1 MNKLQLEKQK
11 INKSI
16 CKLASSIFGSVLFM
30 LALLL
35 SPFLVHAA
43 PNMQLASKSIACKT
57 LTTLNYAERML
68 INEPVL
74 EVQRAEV
81 NNSCTTTNQDKSVT
95 AFDIGVTA
103 KVEFFALGK
112 LDVYYV
118 NTRDLISLSE
128 DKPTE

>member
-1 MNKLQLEKQK
+1 MKITTLQKY
-11 INKSI
+11 SI
-16 CKLASSIFGSVLFM
+16 LGLMLFGTC
-30 LALLL
+30 AQ
-35 SPFLVHAA
+35 AA
-43 PNMQLASKSIACKT
+43 PNMQLAAKSVACKT

-74 EVQRAEV
+74 EVQLAEV
-81 NNSCTTTNQDKSVT
+81 NNSCTTIPQDKDVT

>member
-1 MNKLQLEKQK
+1 MKL
-11 INKSI
+11 
-16 CKLASSIFGSVLFM
+16 KLAKYTCAALIGGICTL
-30 LALLL
+30 LALKAQ
-35 SPFLVHAA
+35 AA
-43 PNMQLASKSIACKT
+43 PNMQLAAKSVACKT

-74 EVQRAEV
+74 EVQLAEV
-81 NNSCTTTNQDKSVT
+81 NNSCTTIPQDKDVT

>member
-1 MNKLQLEKQK
+1 MNNPTKEIVTNTIKV
-11 INKSI
+11 ICAASI
-16 CKLASSIFGSVLFM
+16 GAVCSFIYASN
-30 LALLL
+30 AQ
-35 SPFLVHAA
+35 AA
-43 PNMQLASKSIACKT
+43 PNMQLAAKSVACKT

-74 EVQRAEV
+74 EVQLAEV
-81 NNSCTTTNQDKSVT
+81 NNSCTTIPQDKDVT

>member
-1 MNKLQLEKQK
+1 MNNITKGILVAFA
-11 INKSI
+11 S
-16 CKLASSIFGSVLFM
+16 LAVFD
-30 LALLL
+30 AT
-35 SPFLVHAA
+35 AA
-43 PNMQLASKSIACKT
+43 PNMHLAPHSVACKT

-81 NNSCTTTNQDKSVT
+81 NNSCTTTQELKAVT

-103 KVEFFALGK
+103 KVEFFALGQ

-118 NTRDLISLSE
+118 NTRDLVSPHQDEPS
-128 DKPTE
+128 TE

>member
-1 MNKLQLEKQK
+1 MKK
-11 INKSI
+11 IAI
-16 CKLASSIFGSVLFM
+16 TALIAITPFAS
-30 LALLL
+30 L
-35 SPFLVHAA
+35 SA
-43 PNMQLASKSIACKT
+43 PNMQLASESVACKT

-74 EVQRAEV
+74 EVQKSEV
-81 NNSCTTTNQDKSVT
+81 NNSCTTVSEDKEVT
-95 AFDIGVTA
+95 AFDIGVTS

-128 DKPTE
+128 SEPTE

>member
-1 MNKLQLEKQK
+1 MNKL
-11 INKSI
+11 
-16 CKLASSIFGSVLFM
+16 KLTAP
-30 LALLL
+30 LALIAAIL
-35 SPFLVHAA
+35 SVPVNAA
-43 PNMQLASKSIACKT
+43 PNMQLAAKSVACKT

-74 EVQRAEV
+74 EVQLAEV
-81 NNSCTTTNQDKSVT
+81 NNSCTTIPQDKDVT

>member
-1 MNKLQLEKQK
+1 MNKITKGMLVAFAA
-11 INKSI
+11 
-16 CKLASSIFGSVLFM
+16 LA
-30 LALLL
+30 A
-35 SPFLVHAA
+35 HAQAA
-43 PNMQLASKSIACKT
+43 PNMQLANGSVACKT
-57 LTTLNYAERML
+57 ITTLNYAERML

-81 NNSCTTTNQDKSVT
+81 NNSCTHTTDDKPVT

>member
-1 MNKLQLEKQK
+1 MKLNILQK
-11 INKSI
+11 Y
-16 CKLASSIFGSVLFM
+16 SVIG
-30 LALLL
+30 LLL
-35 SPFLVHAA
+35 MSVGVKAA
-43 PNMQLASKSIACKT
+43 PNMQLAAKSVACKT

-68 INEPVL
+68 INETVL
-74 EVQRAEV
+74 EVQLAEV
-81 NNSCTTTNQDKSVT
+81 NNSCTTIPQDKGVT

-128 DKPTE
+128 DKPME

>member
-1 MNKLQLEKQK
+1 MNKSTKEVLL
-11 INKSI
+11 NTT
-16 CKLASSIFGSVLFM
+16 CAVLFS
-30 LALLL
+30 AVAAVFVFA
-35 SPFLVHAA
+35 SYSAQAA
-43 PNMQLASKSIACKT
+43 PNMQLAAKSVACKT

-74 EVQRAEV
+74 EVQLAEV
-81 NNSCTTTNQDKSVT
+81 NNSCTTIPQDKDVT

>member
-1 MNKLQLEKQK
+1 MNHFK
-11 INKSI
+11 KS
-16 CKLASSIFGSVLFM
+16 LTV
-30 LALLL
+30 ALLL
-35 SPFLVHAA
+35 SIGTCAQAA
-43 PNMQLASKSIACKT
+43 PNMQLKADSVACKT
-57 LTTLNYAERML
+57 ITTLKYAERML

-74 EVQRAEV
+74 EVQRSEV
-81 NNSCTTTNQDKSVT
+81 NNSCTTTQEKKLVT

>member
-1 MNKLQLEKQK
+1 MN
-11 INKSI
+11 NKTKTMVI
-16 CKLASSIFGSVLFM
+16 AS
-30 LALLL
+30 LL
-35 SPFLVHAA
+35 SIGYAAQAA
-43 PNMQLASKSIACKT
+43 PNMQLSEDSVACKT
-57 LTTLNYAERML
+57 LTTLSYAERML

-74 EVQRAEV
+74 EVQRSEV
-81 NNSCTTTNQDKSVT
+81 NNSCTTTQDKKLVT

>member
-1 MNKLQLEKQK
+1 MSKYE

-16 CKLASSIFGSVLFM
+16 CKLAVSLLAG
-30 LALLL
+30 LALMVAIFFAPQV
-35 SPFLVHAA
+35 SAA
-43 PNMQLASKSIACKT
+43 PNMAISKGSIACKT

-74 EVQRAEV
+74 QVQKAEV
-81 NNSCTTTNQDKSVT
+81 NNSCTTMPQRKLVT

-118 NTRDLISLSE
+118 NTRDLVSLSDNESTTE
-128 DKPTE
+128 D

>member
-1 MNKLQLEKQK
+1 MKLNILQK
-11 INKSI
+11 YSI
-16 CKLASSIFGSVLFM
+16 IG
-30 LALLL
+30 LLL
-35 SPFLVHAA
+35 MSVGVKAA
-43 PNMQLASKSIACKT
+43 PNMQLAAKSVACKT
-57 LTTLNYAERML
+57 LTTLSYAERML
-68 INEPVL
+68 INETVL
-74 EVQRAEV
+74 EVQLAEV
-81 NNSCTTTNQDKSVT
+81 NNSCTTIPQDKDVT

>member
-1 MNKLQLEKQK
+1 MNKY
-11 INKSI
+11 
-16 CKLASSIFGSVLFM
+16 KLVAP
-30 LALLL
+30 LALIAAILAH
-35 SPFLVHAA
+35 SSQAA
-43 PNMQLASKSIACKT
+43 PNMQLSAKSVACKT

-81 NNSCTTTNQDKSVT
+81 NNSCTHTQNDKLVT

-118 NTRDLISLSE
+118 NTRDLKSLSE
-128 DKPTE
+128 DHAEK